1 MEGEVKGEDAEW
13 HLRSHSPTALRGR
26 RSRGTVSLGV
36 WLRVSLEGLT
46 KGPHTLSGSGIWT
59 STRKLFYLQHPGDTR
74 SWLGPRPHPLWG
86 ALLGRE
92 KGGGTWEQGSLS
104 LLPSLISLSGPL
116 ATSPCPSPL
125 CGHIW
130 DKNSHL

>member
-13 HLRSHSPTALRGR
+13 HLRSHSPTALRGG
-26 RSRGTVSLGV
+26 RSRGTVSPGV

-92 KGGGTWEQGSLS
+92 KGGEPGNRD
-104 LLPSLISLSGPL
+104 PSHF
-116 ATSPCPSPL
+116 SPVS
-125 CGHIW
+125 
-130 DKNSHL
+130 

>member
-1 MEGEVKGEDAEW
+1 MASQVPQP
-13 HLRSHSPTALRGR
+13 HSPTALRGR
-26 RSRGTVSLGV
+26 RSRGTVSPGV

-92 KGGGTWEQGSLS
+92 KGGGPGNRD
-104 LLPSLISLSGPL
+104 PSHF
-116 ATSPCPSPL
+116 SPVS
-125 CGHIW
+125 
-130 DKNSHL
+130 